1 VSGSGHNGN
10 WDKKVFVV
18 TGASGGVGRAVVRK
32 LAARGAHIGLLA
44 RGRDALEGTKREV
57 EQLGGRGLVLPT
69 DVSKDDQVEAA
80 AEAVEREFG
89 PIDCWVN
96 NAMVS
101 MYSPFMKMTPDEFR
115 HIVDV
120 TLMGYVFGTQSALK
134 RMIPRD
140 RGVIIQVGS
149 ALAFRSIPLQ
159 SAYCACKHAIE
170 GFTESVRS
178 ELMHEKINIRV
189 SMVHLPG
196 VNTTQFTWT
205 KNKMPHKVRPT
216 GPIYQ
221 PEVAAEG
228 IVWTIDNE
236 RRQLMIG
243 YPTVEAVVGEKFI
256 PGVLDKYLAHAA
268 WEGAELPAPAD
279 PNHRDNFWEPLP
291 GDHGSHGPFDAQA
304 HRHSTQLWATTH
316 RTGLLATLAGVGI
329 GAAAVYA
336 MNRHG
341 NGHRQWH

>member
-1 VSGSGHNGN
+1 VNGN
-10 WDKKVFVV
+10 ENQAWEKKVFVV

-32 LAARGAHIGLLA
+32 LAERGAHVGLLA
-44 RGRDALEGTKREV
+44 RGRDGLEGAKRDV
-57 EQLGGRGLVLPT
+57 EDRGGRALVLPT
-69 DVSKDDQVEAA
+69 DVSNPDQVEDAA
-80 AEAVEREFG
+80 QAVERELG
-89 PIDCWVN
+89 PIDVWVN

-120 TLMGYVFGTQSALK
+120 TLMGYVYGTQSALK

-140 RGVIIQVGS
+140 RGIIIQVGS

-159 SAYCACKHAIE
+159 SAYCASKHAIE

-178 ELMHEKINIRV
+178 ELIHQKVNVRV

-205 KNKMPHKVRPT
+205 KNKMRHKVRPT

-221 PEVAAEG
+221 PEVAADG
-228 IVWTIDNE
+228 IIWTIDNE

-243 YPTVEAVVGEKFI
+243 YPTVQAVVGEKFI
-256 PGVLDKYLAHAA
+256 PGLLDKYLAHAA
-268 WEGAELPAPAD
+268 WEGAELPEPAD
-279 PNHRDNFWEPLP
+279 PDHKDNFWQPLP
-291 GDHGSHGPFDAQA
+291 GDHGSHGPFDAKA
-304 HRHSTQLWATTH
+304 HRNSVQLWASKH
-316 RTGLLATLAGVGI
+316 REELLATLAAVGI

-336 MNRHG
+336 FNRHG
-341 NGHRQWH
+341 NGRRQWL